1 MAHPTNMQ
9 KSLAIIACLLITF
22 SMGSLHAF
30 STLIEN
36 IEVQILVGRIA
47 SSLVYSTAIVNVTIA
62 VFFGHIIYRRL
73 SSLSIIGLIII
84 LPIIGI
90 FIVNTES
97 WIGWITGY
105 GIFFGLASGLGYGF
119 SLHVV
124 SNITSKAKLGLAL
137 GSVTASYAFGA
148 LIFSLL
154 YPIFIDRFSFKVGYS
169 IGVILISTLV
179 LVALILFLS
188 SKIQLTKN
196 SSKKHE
202 IQTNNPSFIRLWF
215 GYYFGV
221 FAGLL
226 AIGHAVPI
234 IKTVGG
240 SPTIAITSITLMS
253 LGSGLAG
260 IYSGFLADRFGC
272 KNPLILILITS
283 AFSLA
288 ILTIFIDIKL
298 TLFLMI
304 IVATLYGAII
314 AIYPTLVAKLF
325 GLEKSAWA
333 YGRIFTAWGF
343 AGLTAPSIAGFFYEH
358 SDNYSSSLLLAAI
371 LSAIAAII
379 IWRLP
384 SKA

>member
-298 TLFLMI
+298 TLFLDD
-304 IVATLYGAII
+304 YSG
-314 AIYPTLVAKLF
+314 YPVWSSYCYLSNFSCKLF

-333 YGRIFTAWGF
+333 YGKIFTAWGF

>member
-1 MAHPTNMQ
+1 
-9 KSLAIIACLLITF
+9 
-22 SMGSLHAF
+22 
-30 STLIEN
+30 
-36 IEVQILVGRIA
+36 
-47 SSLVYSTAIVNVTIA
+47 
-62 VFFGHIIYRRL
+62 
-73 SSLSIIGLIII
+73 
-84 LPIIGI
+84 
-90 FIVNTES
+90 
-97 WIGWITGY
+97 
-105 GIFFGLASGLGYGF
+105 
-119 SLHVV
+119 
-124 SNITSKAKLGLAL
+124 
-137 GSVTASYAFGA
+137 
-148 LIFSLL
+148 
-154 YPIFIDRFSFKVGYS
+154 
-169 IGVILISTLV
+169 
-179 LVALILFLS
+179 
-188 SKIQLTKN
+188 
-196 SSKKHE
+196 
-202 IQTNNPSFIRLWF
+202 
-215 GYYFGV
+215 
-221 FAGLL
+221 L

>member
-1 MAHPTNMQ
+1 MQ
-9 KSLAIIACLLITF
+9 KSLVIIACLLITF

-36 IEVQILVGRIA
+36 IELQTAVGRMA

-73 SSLSIIGLIII
+73 SSLSIIGLIAI

-105 GIFFGLASGLGYGF
+105 GVFFGLASGLGYGF
-119 SLHVV
+119 SLYAV
-124 SNITSKAKLGLAL
+124 SNITPKEKLGLAL

-154 YPIFIDRFSFKVGYS
+154 YPIFIDQFNFKAGYS
-169 IGVILISTLV
+169 IGVILISTLT

-188 SKIQLTKN
+188 SKIQLTAN
-196 SSKKHE
+196 SAEKHK
-202 IQTNNPSFIRLWF
+202 IPSNNPGFIRLWF

-240 SPTIAITSITLMS
+240 SATIAITSITLMS

-272 KNPLILILITS
+272 KNPLILILMTS

-288 ILTIFIDIKL
+288 ILTIFINVKL
-298 TLFLMI
+298 TLFLI
-304 IVATLYGAII
+304 TLVATLYGAII

-333 YGRIFTAWGF
+333 YGRIFTAWGL
-343 AGLTAPSIAGFFYEH
+343 AGLTAPSIAGFFYDH

-371 LSAIAAII
+371 LSTLAAII

-384 SKA
+384 SKV

>member
-1 MAHPTNMQ
+1 M
-9 KSLAIIACLLITF
+9 
-22 SMGSLHAF
+22 
-30 STLIEN
+30 
-36 IEVQILVGRIA
+36 
-47 SSLVYSTAIVNVTIA
+47 
-62 VFFGHIIYRRL
+62 
-73 SSLSIIGLIII
+73 
-84 LPIIGI
+84 
-90 FIVNTES
+90 
-97 WIGWITGY
+97 
-105 GIFFGLASGLGYGF
+105 YGF
-119 SLHVV
+119 SLYAV
-124 SNITSKAKLGLAL
+124 SKITPKEKLGLAL

-154 YPIFIDRFSFKVGYS
+154 YPIFIDRFTFKLGYS
-169 IGVILISTLV
+169 VGVILISTLI

-188 SKIQLTKN
+188 SKIQLTEN

-202 IQTNNPSFIRLWF
+202 IQTKNPNFIRLWF

-221 FAGLL
+221 FAGLMT
-226 AIGHAVPI
+226 IGHAVPI

-260 IYSGFLADRFGC
+260 VYSGFLADSFGC
-272 KNPLILILITS
+272 KKPLILILITS
-283 AFSLA
+283 AFSLS

-304 IVATLYGAII
+304 VVATLYGSII

-343 AGLTAPSIAGFFYEH
+343 AGLPAPSVCLLYT
-358 SDNYSSSLLLAAI
+358 SDAADE
-371 LSAIAAII
+371 
-379 IWRLP
+379 
-384 SKA
+384 

>member
-1 MAHPTNMQ
+1 M
-9 KSLAIIACLLITF
+9 
-22 SMGSLHAF
+22 
-30 STLIEN
+30 
-36 IEVQILVGRIA
+36 
-47 SSLVYSTAIVNVTIA
+47 
-62 VFFGHIIYRRL
+62 
-73 SSLSIIGLIII
+73 GLIVI

-119 SLHVV
+119 SLYAV
-124 SNITSKAKLGLAL
+124 SNITPKEKLGLAL

-154 YPIFIDRFSFKVGYS
+154 YPIFIDQFNFKAGYS
-169 IGVILISTLV
+169 IGVILISTLT

-188 SKIQLTKN
+188 SKIQLTVN
-196 SSKKHE
+196 STKKHE
-202 IQTNNPSFIRLWF
+202 IQSTNPGFIRLWF

-234 IKTVGG
+234 IKNVGG
-240 SPTIAITSITLMS
+240 STTIAIISISLMS

-272 KNPLILILITS
+272 KNPLIFILITS

-298 TLFLMI
+298 TLFLI
-304 IVATLYGAII
+304 TLVATLYGAII

-333 YGRIFTAWGF
+333 YGRIFTAWGL
-343 AGLTAPSIAGFFYEH
+343 AGLTAPSIAGFFYDH
-358 SDNYSSSLLLAAI
+358 SDNYSSSLLLASI
-371 LSAIAAII
+371 LSTLAAII

>member
-9 KSLAIIACLLITF
+9 KSLVIIACLLITF

-36 IEVQILVGRIA
+36 IEVQISVGRMA

-73 SSLSIIGLIII
+73 SSLSIIGLIAI

-97 WIGWITGY
+97 WIGWIAGY

-119 SLHVV
+119 SLYAV
-124 SNITSKAKLGLAL
+124 SKITPKEKLGLAL

-154 YPIFIDRFSFKVGYS
+154 YPIFFDQFNFKVGYS
-169 IGVILISTLV
+169 IGVILISTLA

-188 SKIQLTKN
+188 SKIQLTAN
-196 SSKKHE
+196 SAEKHK
-202 IQTNNPSFIRLWF
+202 IQSSNPGFIRLWF

-226 AIGHAVPI
+226 SMGHAVPI
-234 IKTVGG
+234 IKTLGG
-240 SPTIAITSITLMS
+240 SATIAITSITLMS
-253 LGSGLAG
+253 FGSGLAG

-272 KNPLILILITS
+272 KNPLILILMTS

-288 ILTIFIDIKL
+288 ILSIFIDIKL
-298 TLFLMI
+298 TLFLI
-304 IVATLYGAII
+304 ILVATLYGAII

-343 AGLTAPSIAGFFYEH
+343 AGLTAPSIAGFFYDY
-358 SDNYSSSLLLAAI
+358 SDNYSASLLLAAI
-371 LSAIAAII
+371 LSTLAAII

>member
-36 IEVQILVGRIA
+36 IEVQILVGRMA

-119 SLHVV
+119 SLHAV
-124 SNITSKAKLGLAL
+124 SNITSKDKLGLAL

-169 IGVILISTLV
+169 IGVILISILV

-260 IYSGFLADRFGC
+260 IYSGLLADRFGC

-283 AFSLA
+283 AFSLT
-288 ILTIFIDIKL
+288 ILTIFIIFI
-298 TLFLMI
+298 LFI
-304 IVATLYGAII
+304 C
-314 AIYPTLVAKLF
+314 
-325 GLEKSAWA
+325 
-333 YGRIFTAWGF
+333 
-343 AGLTAPSIAGFFYEH
+343 
-358 SDNYSSSLLLAAI
+358 
-371 LSAIAAII
+371 
-379 IWRLP
+379 
-384 SKA
+384 SKTTRGS

>member
-1 MAHPTNMQ
+1 MVHPAHRQ
-9 KSLAIIACLLITF
+9 KLLVIVACLLITL

-36 IEVQILVGRIA
+36 IETQTEISRMA

-73 SSLSIIGLIII
+73 SSLSIIGLIVI

-119 SLHVV
+119 SLYAV
-124 SNITSKAKLGLAL
+124 SHITPKEKLGLAL
-137 GSVTASYAFGA
+137 GSITASYAFGA

-154 YPIFIDRFSFKVGYS
+154 YPILIDQFNFKAGYG
-169 IGVILISTLV
+169 IGVILISTLA

-188 SKIQLTKN
+188 SKIQLNAN
-196 SSKKHE
+196 SAEKHE
-202 IQTNNPSFIRLWF
+202 IQSSNSGFIRLWL

-226 AIGHAVPI
+226 AMGHAVPI

-240 SPTIAITSITLMS
+240 SATIAITSITLMS

-298 TLFLMI
+298 TLFLI
-304 IVATLYGAII
+304 ILVATLYGAII
-314 AIYPTLVAKLF
+314 AIYPTLVTKLF

-343 AGLTAPSIAGFFYEH
+343 AGLTAPSIAGFFYDN

-371 LSAIAAII
+371 LSTLAAII

>member
-1 MAHPTNMQ
+1 MAHPTNIQ

-36 IEVQILVGRIA
+36 IEAQITVGRMA

-73 SSLSIIGLIII
+73 SSLLIIALITI

-119 SLHVV
+119 SLHAV
-124 SNITSKAKLGLAL
+124 SNITSKDKLGLAL

-154 YPIFIDRFSFKVGYS
+154 YPIFIDQFNFKVGDS
-169 IGVILISTLV
+169 IGVILISTLA

-188 SKIQLTKN
+188 SKIQLTAN
-196 SSKKHE
+196 FTKKDG
-202 IQTNNPSFIRLWF
+202 IQSNNPGFIRLWF

-260 IYSGFLADRFGC
+260 IYSGLLADRFGC

-283 AFSLA
+283 AFSLT
-288 ILTIFIDIKL
+288 ILTIFINIKI

-304 IVATLYGAII
+304 IVATLYGAVI

-343 AGLTAPSIAGFFYEH
+343 AGLTAPSMAGFFYEH